1 MRLGNNLAWKCIAE
15 MAQLLYP
22 VNFVFNPIGQVLL
35 QSSMFPSST
44 VHSLPVIS
52 TTGILVG

>member
-1 MRLGNNLAWKCIAE
+1 

-35 QSSMFPSST
+35 QSSMFPSSA

-52 TTGILVG
+52 TTRILVG